1 MSRSTL
7 LIAGLALILGAG
19 ALVLQFVGPSGEGD
33 DGAALAE
40 LQSQVAALQNQ
51 GATGQELRIAYINAE
66 DAFTIFT
73 NAVSDLRQRAEEKK
87 SEAEALALAFQE
99 GTVSPEDYNKQLAVL
114 QVELLD
120 AQWTIDM
127 GTINKMLASDGF
139 ADIRADLENVKDD
152 VQTYID
158 DTKNLISTARVGILN
173 EAEFQTIYSRATAA
187 FNQFD
192 QILTRAASSKLVAE
206 AESIAIEKGYDLVI
220 RVKNVI
226 MYRNPATMDDIT
238 DLVKSRISSYF
249 E

>member
-51 GATGQELRIAYINAE
+51 SAGQELRIAYMNAE
-66 DAFTIFT
+66 DAFTVFT
-73 NAVSDLRQRAEEKK
+73 NAVSDLRARAEEKK
-87 SEAEALALAFQE
+87 AEAEALAVSFQE
-99 GTVSPEDYNKQLAVL
+99 GTVSPEDYQRQLAVL

-120 AQWTIDM
+120 AQWTIDI

-139 ADIRADLENVKDD
+139 TDIRADLEKLKDD

-173 EAEFQTIYSRATAA
+173 EAEFQAIYSRATAA

-192 QILTRAASSKLVAE
+192 QLLTKAASTKLVAE
-206 AESIAIEKGYDLVI
+206 AERIAIENGYDLVI

-238 DLVKSRISSYF
+238 DLVKSRISAYF
-249 E
+249 N

>member
-51 GATGQELRIAYINAE
+51 GAGQELRIAYMNAE
-66 DAFTIFT
+66 DAFTVFT
-73 NAVSDLRQRAEEKK
+73 DAVADLRQRAEEKK
-87 SEAEALALAFQE
+87 AEAEALAVSFQE

-139 ADIRADLENVKDD
+139 ADMRADLEKLKDD

-173 EAEFQTIYSRATAA
+173 EAEFQAIYSRATAA

-192 QILTRAASSKLVAE
+192 QLLTKAASTKLVAE
-206 AESIAIEKGYDLVI
+206 AERIAIENGYDLVI

-226 MYRNPATMDDIT
+226 MYRNPATLDDIT

-249 E
+249 N